1 MSERQSGLKTSICD
15 FFISSPYNSDPVI
28 YELLSLVEW
37 ESSLSVKSNS
47 TLHRAFQHELE
58 GLKLCMKLELKKPS
72 EGRREGEEFN
82 GPMVKYIEKYQKIKE
97 LFSYCLILE
106 KNEEGMEKSIQKYRD
121 YKKVEK
127 DIKGSLSSYLSEAT
141 IFEMIFSNYLQIYNV
156 NCFTAELIWR

>member
-1 MSERQSGLKTSICD
+1 
-15 FFISSPYNSDPVI
+15 
-28 YELLSLVEW
+28 
-37 ESSLSVKSNS
+37 
-47 TLHRAFQHELE
+47 
-58 GLKLCMKLELKKPS
+58 MKLELKKPS

-156 NCFTAELIWR
+156 NCFTAELIRSTFELYNERILIPKEKHRK